1 MPINLKTHIQM
12 QSKIMKKRQRK
23 KNNKNVFIPLIPVE
37 MTEEEVK
44 QILKTR
50 MNQMIG
56 VICIIVLV
64 MEFVFQMSFPKW
76 GLISTVVLL
85 AGGAIYGFYIH
96 DYFQA
101 MMCVADI
108 GFFVYA
114 YEHFNK

>member
-50 MNQMIG
+50 EDKSEDRCN
-56 VICIIVLV
+56 LHH
-64 MEFVFQMSFPKW
+64 
-76 GLISTVVLL
+76 STCDGIRVSDELS
-85 AGGAIYGFYIH
+85 
-96 DYFQA
+96 
-101 MMCVADI
+101 
-108 GFFVYA
+108 
-114 YEHFNK
+114 

>member
-50 MNQMIG
+50 EDKSEDRRNMHHNT
-56 VICIIVLV
+56 CD
-64 MEFVFQMSFPKW
+64 
-76 GLISTVVLL
+76 VVRVSDELS
-85 AGGAIYGFYIH
+85 
-96 DYFQA
+96 
-101 MMCVADI
+101 
-108 GFFVYA
+108 
-114 YEHFNK
+114 

>member
-50 MNQMIG
+50 EDKSEDRCNMHH
-56 VICIIVLV
+56 
-64 MEFVFQMSFPKW
+64 
-76 GLISTVVLL
+76 STCDGIRVS
-85 AGGAIYGFYIH
+85 
-96 DYFQA
+96 D
-101 MMCVADI
+101 
-108 GFFVYA
+108 
-114 YEHFNK
+114 EPS

>member
-50 MNQMIG
+50 EGDKSEDRRNRRNMHHSTCDG
-56 VICIIVLV
+56 VHVSDEL
-64 MEFVFQMSFPKW
+64 S
-76 GLISTVVLL
+76 
-85 AGGAIYGFYIH
+85 
-96 DYFQA
+96 
-101 MMCVADI
+101 
-108 GFFVYA
+108 
-114 YEHFNK
+114 

>member
-50 MNQMIG
+50 EEDKSEDRRHMHHSTCDG
-56 VICIIVLV
+56 VHVSDEL
-64 MEFVFQMSFPKW
+64 S
-76 GLISTVVLL
+76 
-85 AGGAIYGFYIH
+85 
-96 DYFQA
+96 
-101 MMCVADI
+101 
-108 GFFVYA
+108 
-114 YEHFNK
+114 